1 MPVMSGKETQRVTQR
16 GQHEAPEKTSK
27 QEVMAKSIVQNIRV
41 VVRTIQAHSR
51 SIEKQCGV
59 SGVQLWAMWELFS
72 HPGQKVSD
80 LSKALSIHQSTA
92 SNMLDKLEH
101 KDLIRR
107 DRGGPDQRVVQ
118 LYLTEKGTELLSNA
132 PRPARGAVRDAL
144 MRMNAE
150 ELQQLEAGLEALI
163 RQLPDSATSAALKPI

>member
-1 MPVMSGKETQRVTQR
+1 MSGKDTRQVKRSSADEGKERQITRR
-16 GQHEAPEKTSK
+16 DE
-27 QEVMAKSIVQNIRV
+27 MAQSIVQDIRV

-59 SGVQLWAMWELFS
+59 SGVQLWALWELHS
-72 HPGQKVSD
+72 HPGLKVSD

-101 KDLIRR
+101 KQLIRR
-107 DRGGPDQRVVQ
+107 DRGDPDQRVVQ
-118 LYLTEKGTELLSNA
+118 LYLTETGTRLLSSA

-144 MRMNAE
+144 LHMTRD
-150 ELQQLEAGLEALI
+150 ELQQLEAGLAALI
-163 RQLPDSATSAALKPI
+163 RQLPASAANDAALKPI